1 MIHRDTGGLEDKVIT
16 LILGGQGVDAIAQR
30 NQITGMAGLRQ
41 RFSRALE
48 NPTFLGFLFV
58 APAELLLLI
67 FLAYPFILGLWL
79 GFTDTIVGREGSWI
93 GFENYATLL
102 DDPSFWLTCF
112 NTFLYTV
119 VAVFFKAVLGIGLAV
134 VLNRDFKAKGLI
146 RAIVLLPWI
155 IPTALSAICFWW
167 LFDATFSGI
176 SWFLMRIGLIDS
188 FINFLGDPWNARWSL
203 IAANVWRGVPFFTI
217 GLLAGLQ
224 TINPDLYEAA
234 EIDGAGAWKK
244 FKKITL
250 PLLTP
255 LLTVVTVFSTIW
267 TFADFQ
273 LVWIITKGGPAGA
286 THIFGTL
293 SYQRAMQG
301 GQFGEGAAISDFM
314 LPILVSCVFIAF
326 VFLRKE
332 D

>member
-1 MIHRDTGGLEDKVIT
+1 M
-16 LILGGQGVDAIAQR
+16 DAIATMER
-30 NQITGMAGLRQ
+30 DLTWSRLRGC
-41 RFSRALE
+41 FSRASE
-48 NPTFLGFLFV
+48 NPNFLGLVFV
-58 APAELLLLI
+58 APAELILLM
-67 FLAYPFILGLWL
+67 FLAYPFFLGLWL
-79 GFTDTIVGREGSWI
+79 GVTDTLVGREGHFV
-93 GFENYATLL
+93 GLENYISLTQ
-102 DDPSFWLTCF
+102 DPTFWLTVF

-119 VAVFFKAVLGIGLAV
+119 VAVFLKAVLGIGLAV
-134 VLNRDFKAKGLI
+134 VLNRDFKAKGLV

-167 LFDATFSGI
+167 LYDSTFSGI
-176 SWFLMRIGLIDS
+176 SWTLMKLGIIDD
-188 FINFLGDPWNARWSL
+188 FINFLGDPWNARFSL
-203 IAANVWRGVPFFTI
+203 IAANVWRGIPFFTI

-234 EIDGAGAWKK
+234 EIDGASAWKK
-244 FKKITL
+244 FRKITL
-250 PLLTP
+250 PLLRP

-273 LVWIITKGGPAGA
+273 LVWIITKGGPAGT

-293 SYQRAMQG
+293 SFQRAMQG
-301 GQFGEGAAISDFM
+301 GHFGEGAAISNFM
-314 LPILVSCVFIAF
+314 LPILVACVLIAF

>member
-1 MIHRDTGGLEDKVIT
+1 MYAIPERDR
-16 LILGGQGVDAIAQR
+16 IA
-30 NQITGMAGLRQ
+30 GMTGLRQ
-41 RFSRALE
+41 RFSEALE
-48 NPTFLGFLFV
+48 NPTFLGLLFV
-58 APAELLLLI
+58 APAELLLLF
-67 FLAYPFILGLWL
+67 FLAYPFILGIWL

-102 DDPSFWLTCF
+102 DDPTFWLTCF
-112 NTFLYTV
+112 NTFLYTI

-134 VLNRDFKAKGLI
+134 ALNRDFKAKGLI

-167 LFDATFSGI
+167 LFDSTFSGI
-176 SWFLMRIGLIDS
+176 SWLLMKVGLIHS

-203 IAANVWRGVPFFTI
+203 IAANIWRGVPFFTI

-224 TINPDLYEAA
+224 TISPDLYEAA

-244 FKKITL
+244 FRKITL

-293 SYQRAMQG
+293 SFQRAMQG
-301 GQFGEGAAISDFM
+301 GQFGQGAAISDSM
-314 LPILVSCVFIAF
+314 LPILVGCVFIAF
-326 VFLRKE
+326 IFLRKE

>member
-1 MIHRDTGGLEDKVIT
+1 MDTVAASETAPGWG
-16 LILGGQGVDAIAQR
+16 
-30 NQITGMAGLRQ
+30 GLRQ
-41 RFSRALE
+41 RFSEAME
-48 NPTFLGFLFV
+48 NPTILGFLFV

-67 FLAYPFILGLWL
+67 FLAYPFLLGLWL
-79 GFTDTIVGREGSWI
+79 GFTNTILGGKGEFVG
-93 GFENYATLL
+93 FNNYAYLL
-102 DDPSFWLTCF
+102 SDPTFRLAVFNSFF
-112 NTFLYTV
+112 YTV
-119 VAVFFKAVLGIGLAV
+119 VAVILKAVLGIGLAV
-134 VLNRDFKAKGLI
+134 VLNRDFRSKGLV

-167 LFDATFSGI
+167 LFDSTFSGI
-176 SWFLMRIGLIDS
+176 SWLLIKLGIIDH
-188 FINFLGDPWNARWSL
+188 FIDFLGTPWNARWSL
-203 IAANVWRGVPFFTI
+203 VAANVWRGIPFFTI

-224 TINPDLYEAA
+224 TISQDLYEAA
-234 EIDGAGAWKK
+234 EIDGAGSWKK
-244 FKKITL
+244 FRKITL

-273 LVWIITKGGPAGA
+273 LVWIITKGGPASA

-293 SYQRAMQG
+293 SYERAMQG
-301 GQFGEGAAISDFM
+301 GRFGEGAAVSNFM
-314 LPILVSCVFIAF
+314 LPILVVCVLIAF

>member
-1 MIHRDTGGLEDKVIT
+1 
-16 LILGGQGVDAIAQR
+16 VDAISAAEQTN
-30 NQITGMAGLRQ
+30 NQTGFRRKISQ
-41 RFSRALE
+41 ALE
-48 NPTFLGFLFV
+48 NPTILGLLFV

-67 FLAYPFILGLWL
+67 FLAYPFFLGLWL
-79 GFTDTIVGREGSWI
+79 GFTDTIVGREGNFI
-93 GFENYATLL
+93 GFENYLWLL
-102 DDPSFWLTCF
+102 EDPTFWLTCF

-119 VAVFFKAVLGIGLAV
+119 VAVIFKAVLGIGLAV
-134 VLNRDFKAKGLI
+134 ILNRDFKGKGLM

-167 LFDATFSGI
+167 LYDSTFSGI
-176 SWFLMRIGLIDS
+176 SWTLMKLGITDHFID
-188 FINFLGDPWNARWSL
+188 FLGDPWNARWAL
-203 IAANVWRGVPFFTI
+203 IAANVLRGVPFFTI

-224 TINPDLYEAA
+224 TISPDLYEAA

-244 FKKITL
+244 FRRITL

-267 TFADFQ
+267 TFATFADFQ

-293 SYQRAMQG
+293 SFQRAMQG
-301 GQFGEGAAISDFM
+301 GQFGEGAAISNFM
-314 LPILVSCVFIAF
+314 LPILVACVFIAF
-326 VFLRKE
+326 VFLRRE

>member
-1 MIHRDTGGLEDKVIT
+1 MGRL
-16 LILGGQGVDAIAQR
+16 
-30 NQITGMAGLRQ
+30 
-41 RFSRALE
+41 LE
-48 NPTFLGFLFV
+48 NRHVLGFLFI

-67 FLAYPFILGLWL
+67 FLAYPFLLGIWL
-79 GFTDTIVGREGSWI
+79 GFTDTIVGREGQWV
-93 GFENYATLL
+93 GWENYAYLME
-102 DDPSFWLTCF
+102 DPSFWLTCF
-112 NTFLYTV
+112 NTFLYTI
-119 VAVFFKAVLGIGLAV
+119 VAVILKAVLGIGLAV
-134 VLNRDFKAKGLI
+134 VLNRDFKGKGLM

-167 LFDATFSGI
+167 LYDATFSGI
-176 SWFLMRIGLIDS
+176 SWFLIHLGVIENYID
-188 FINFLGDPWNARWSL
+188 FLGDPWNARWSL

-224 TINPDLYEAA
+224 TISPDLYEAA
-234 EIDGAGAWKK
+234 DIDGATAWKK
-244 FKKITL
+244 FTRITL

-255 LLTVVTVFSTIW
+255 LLTIVTVFSTIW

-286 THIFGTL
+286 THLFGTL
-293 SYQRAMQG
+293 SFQRAMQG
-301 GQFGEGAAISDFM
+301 GHFGEGAAISNTM
-314 LPILVSCVFIAF
+314 LPILITCVFVAF

>member
-1 MIHRDTGGLEDKVIT
+1 VEAEAMVAPGGF
-16 LILGGQGVDAIAQR
+16 
-30 NQITGMAGLRQ
+30 RQ
-41 RFSRALE
+41 RFSRWLD
-48 NPTFLGFLFV
+48 NPTVLGLLFV
-58 APAELLLLI
+58 APAELILLI
-67 FLAYPFILGLWL
+67 FLAYPFGLGLWL
-79 GFTDTIVGREGSWI
+79 GFTDTVVGRDGSFI
-93 GFENYATLL
+93 GFENYIDLL
-102 DDPSFWLTCF
+102 DDPTFWTTVF
-112 NTFLYTV
+112 NTTVYTV
-119 VAVFFKAVLGIGLAV
+119 AAVLLKLILGVGLAL
-134 VLNRDFKAKGLI
+134 VLNRDFRGKGLI

-167 LFDATFSGI
+167 LYDVTFSGI
-176 SWFLMRIGLIDS
+176 SWFFMKIGLIDG

-203 IAANVWRGVPFFTI
+203 IAANVWRGIPFFTI

-234 EIDGAGAWKK
+234 DLDGANSWDK
-244 FKKITL
+244 FRRITL

-273 LVWIITKGGPAGA
+273 LVWVITKGGPAGA

-293 SYQRAMQG
+293 SFQRAMQG
-301 GQFGEGAAISDFM
+301 GHFGEGAAISNFM
-314 LPILVSCVFIAF
+314 LPALVALVFIAYL
-326 VFLRKE
+326 FLKKE

>member
-1 MIHRDTGGLEDKVIT
+1 VEAVADTGT
-16 LILGGQGVDAIAQR
+16 AP
-30 NQITGMAGLRQ
+30 MGLRQ
-41 RFSRALE
+41 RISRALE
-48 NPTFLGFLFV
+48 NPTVLGFLFV
-58 APAELLLLI
+58 APAELILLI
-67 FLAYPFILGLWL
+67 FLAYPFFLGLWL
-79 GFTDTIVGREGSWI
+79 GLTDTLVGREGHYI
-93 GFENYATLL
+93 GFANYISLL
-102 DDPSFWLTCF
+102 HDSSFWLAVF
-112 NTFLYTV
+112 NTFVYTV
-119 VAVFFKAVLGIGLAV
+119 VAVFLKAVLGVGLAV

-167 LFDATFSGI
+167 LYDSTFSGI
-176 SWFLMRIGLIDS
+176 SWTLKRFGFIDH
-188 FINFLGDPWNARWSL
+188 FIDFLGDPWNARFSL

-234 EIDGAGAWKK
+234 DIDGASSWKK
-244 FKKITL
+244 FWKITL

-255 LLTVVTVFSTIW
+255 LLTVVTIFSTIW

-293 SYQRAMQG
+293 SFQRAMQG
-301 GQFGEGAAISDFM
+301 GHFGEGAAISNFM
-314 LPILVSCVFIAF
+314 LPILVVCVFIAF
-326 VFLRKE
+326 LFLRKE

>member
-1 MIHRDTGGLEDKVIT
+1 
-16 LILGGQGVDAIAQR
+16 VDAIAER
-30 NQITGMAGLRQ
+30 ERIAGLSGLRQ
-41 RFSRALE
+41 RFSRTLE
-48 NPTFLGFLFV
+48 NPTFLGLLFV

-67 FLAYPFILGLWL
+67 FLAYPFILGIWL

-102 DDPSFWLTCF
+102 DDPTFWLTCF

-119 VAVFFKAVLGIGLAV
+119 VAVFFNAVLGIGLAV

-176 SWFLMRIGLIDS
+176 SWFLMKIGLIDS

-244 FKKITL
+244 FSRITL

-273 LVWIITKGGPAGA
+273 LVWIITKGGPASA

-293 SYQRAMQG
+293 SFQRAMQG
-301 GQFGEGAAISDFM
+301 GQFGQGAAISDFM

-326 VFLRKE
+326 IFLRKE

>member
-1 MIHRDTGGLEDKVIT
+1 MT
-16 LILGGQGVDAIAQR
+16 
-30 NQITGMAGLRQ
+30 GLRQ
-41 RFSRALE
+41 KFSGALE
-48 NPTFLGFLFV
+48 NPTFLGLLFV
-58 APAELLLLI
+58 APAELLLLF
-67 FLAYPFILGLWL
+67 FLAYPFILGIWL
-79 GFTDTIVGREGSWI
+79 GFTDTIVGREGSWV

-102 DDPSFWLTCF
+102 DDPTFWLTCF

-176 SWFLMRIGLIDS
+176 SWFLMKVGLINS

-203 IAANVWRGVPFFTI
+203 IAANIWRGVPFFTI

-224 TINPDLYEAA
+224 TISPDLYEAA

-244 FKKITL
+244 FRKITL

-255 LLTVVTVFSTIW
+255 LLTVVIVFSTIW

-293 SYQRAMQG
+293 SFQRAMQG
-301 GQFGEGAAISDFM
+301 GQFGQGAAISDFM
-314 LPILVSCVFIAF
+314 LPILVGCVFIAF
-326 VFLRKE
+326 IFLRKE

>member
-1 MIHRDTGGLEDKVIT
+1 M
-16 LILGGQGVDAIAQR
+16 DAIATMEQSSGWSR
-30 NQITGMAGLRQ
+30 IRKG
-41 RFSRALE
+41 FSQACE

-58 APAELLLLI
+58 APAELILLM
-67 FLAYPFILGLWL
+67 FLAYPFFLGLWL
-79 GFTDTIVGREGSWI
+79 GVTDTLVGREGHYI
-93 GFENYATLL
+93 GFENYISLTK
-102 DDPSFWLTCF
+102 DPTFWLTVF

-119 VAVFFKAVLGIGLAV
+119 VAVFLKSILGIGLAV
-134 VLNRDFKAKGLI
+134 VLNRDFKGKGLM
-146 RAIVLLPWI
+146 RAIVLLPWS

-167 LFDATFSGI
+167 LYDSTFSGI
-176 SWFLMRIGLIDS
+176 SWVLIKLGIIGGFID
-188 FINFLGDPWNARWSL
+188 FLGDPWNARFSL

-234 EIDGAGAWKK
+234 EIDGASAWKK
-244 FKKITL
+244 FRRITL

-255 LLTVVTVFSTIW
+255 LLTVVIVFSTIW

-273 LVWIITKGGPAGA
+273 LVWIITKGGPGGA

-293 SYQRAMQG
+293 SFQRAMQG
-301 GQFGEGAAISDFM
+301 GHFGEGAAISNFM
-314 LPILVSCVFIAF
+314 LPILVACVFIAF

>member
-1 MIHRDTGGLEDKVIT
+1 
-16 LILGGQGVDAIAQR
+16 
-30 NQITGMAGLRQ
+30 
-41 RFSRALE
+41 
-48 NPTFLGFLFV
+48 
-58 APAELLLLI
+58 
-67 FLAYPFILGLWL
+67 
-79 GFTDTIVGREGSWI
+79 
-93 GFENYATLL
+93 
-102 DDPSFWLTCF
+102 
-112 NTFLYTV
+112 
-119 VAVFFKAVLGIGLAV
+119 
-134 VLNRDFKAKGLI
+134 
-146 RAIVLLPWI
+146 
-155 IPTALSAICFWW
+155 
-167 LFDATFSGI
+167 
-176 SWFLMRIGLIDS
+176 
-188 FINFLGDPWNARWSL
+188 L

-224 TINPDLYEAA
+224 TISPDLYEAA

-244 FKKITL
+244 FRKITL

-293 SYQRAMQG
+293 SFQRAMQG
-301 GQFGEGAAISDFM
+301 GQFGEGAAISNFM
-314 LPILVSCVFIAF
+314 LPILVGCVFIAF

>member
-1 MIHRDTGGLEDKVIT
+1 M
-16 LILGGQGVDAIAQR
+16 DAIATMER
-30 NQITGMAGLRQ
+30 NLSWSRLREG
-41 RFSRALE
+41 FSRALD
-48 NPTFLGFLFV
+48 NPTVLGFLFV
-58 APAELLLLI
+58 APAELMLLM
-67 FLAYPFILGLWL
+67 FLAYPFFLGLWL
-79 GFTDTIVGREGSWI
+79 GATDMVVGRKGHFI
-93 GFENYATLL
+93 GFENYISLTQ
-102 DDPSFWLTCF
+102 DPIFWLTVF
-112 NTFLYTV
+112 NTFLYTI
-119 VAVFFKAVLGIGLAV
+119 VAVFLKAVLGIGLAV
-134 VLNRDFKAKGLI
+134 VLNRDFKAKGLV

-167 LFDATFSGI
+167 LYDSTFSGI
-176 SWFLMRIGLIDS
+176 SWTLMKLGIIDD
-188 FINFLGDPWNARWSL
+188 FIDFLGDPWNARFSL

-234 EIDGAGAWKK
+234 EIDGASAWKK
-244 FKKITL
+244 FRRITL

-255 LLTVVTVFSTIW
+255 LLTVVTVFSIIW

-273 LVWIITKGGPAGA
+273 LVWIITKGGPANA

-293 SYQRAMQG
+293 SFQRAMQG
-301 GQFGEGAAISDFM
+301 GHFGEGAAISNFM
-314 LPILVSCVFIAF
+314 LPILVASVLIAY

>member
-1 MIHRDTGGLEDKVIT
+1 M
-16 LILGGQGVDAIAQR
+16 DAIATMEQSSGWSR
-30 NQITGMAGLRQ
+30 IRKG
-41 RFSRALE
+41 FSQACE

-58 APAELLLLI
+58 APAELILLM
-67 FLAYPFILGLWL
+67 FLAYPFFLGLWL
-79 GFTDTIVGREGSWI
+79 GVTDTLVGREGHYI
-93 GFENYATLL
+93 GFENYISLTK
-102 DDPSFWLTCF
+102 DPTFWLTVF

-119 VAVFFKAVLGIGLAV
+119 VAVFLKSILGIGLAV
-134 VLNRDFKAKGLI
+134 VLNRDFKGKGLM

-167 LFDATFSGI
+167 LYDSTFSGI
-176 SWFLMRIGLIDS
+176 SWVLIKLGIIGGFID
-188 FINFLGDPWNARWSL
+188 FLGDPWNARFSL

-234 EIDGAGAWKK
+234 EIDGASAWKK
-244 FKKITL
+244 FRRITL

-255 LLTVVTVFSTIW
+255 LLTVVIVFSTIW

-273 LVWIITKGGPAGA
+273 LVWIITKGGPGGA

-293 SYQRAMQG
+293 SFQRAMQG
-301 GQFGEGAAISDFM
+301 GHFGEGAAISNFM
-314 LPILVSCVFIAF
+314 LPILVACVFIAF
-326 VFLRKE
+326 MFLRKE

>member
-1 MIHRDTGGLEDKVIT
+1 MDALADRDQT
-16 LILGGQGVDAIAQR
+16 A
-30 NQITGMAGLRQ
+30 GMTGLRR

-48 NPTFLGFLFV
+48 NPTFLGLLFV
-58 APAELLLLI
+58 APAELLLLV
-67 FLAYPFILGLWL
+67 FLAYPFILGIWL
-79 GFTDTIVGREGSWI
+79 GFTNTIVGREGSWI
-93 GFENYATLL
+93 GFENYASLL
-102 DDPSFWLTCF
+102 DDPTFWLTCF

-176 SWFLMRIGLIDS
+176 SWLLMKAGLIDS

-217 GLLAGLQ
+217 GLLAALQ
-224 TINPDLYEAA
+224 TISPDLYEAA

-244 FKKITL
+244 FRKITL

-255 LLTVVTVFSTIW
+255 LLTVITVFSTIW
-267 TFADFQ
+267 TFAYFQ

-301 GQFGEGAAISDFM
+301 GHFGQGAAISNFM

-326 VFLRKE
+326 IFLRKE

>member
-1 MIHRDTGGLEDKVIT
+1 MT
-16 LILGGQGVDAIAQR
+16 
-30 NQITGMAGLRQ
+30 GLRQ

-48 NPTFLGFLFV
+48 NPTFLGLLFV
-58 APAELLLLI
+58 APAELLLLF
-67 FLAYPFILGLWL
+67 FLAYPFILGIWL

-102 DDPSFWLTCF
+102 DDPTFWLTCF
-112 NTFLYTV
+112 NTFLYTI

-134 VLNRDFKAKGLI
+134 ALNRDFKAKGLI

-167 LFDATFSGI
+167 LFDSTFSGI
-176 SWFLMRIGLIDS
+176 SWLLMKVGLIHS

-203 IAANVWRGVPFFTI
+203 IAANIWRGVPFFTI

-224 TINPDLYEAA
+224 TISPDLYEAA

-244 FKKITL
+244 FRKITL

-293 SYQRAMQG
+293 SFQRAMQG
-301 GQFGEGAAISDFM
+301 GQFGQGAAISDFM
-314 LPILVSCVFIAF
+314 LPILVGCVFIAF
-326 VFLRKE
+326 IFLRKE

>member
-1 MIHRDTGGLEDKVIT
+1 M
-16 LILGGQGVDAIAQR
+16 DAIATMER
-30 NQITGMAGLRQ
+30 DLTWSRLRGC
-41 RFSRALE
+41 FSRASE
-48 NPTFLGFLFV
+48 NPNFLGLVFV
-58 APAELLLLI
+58 APAELILLM
-67 FLAYPFILGLWL
+67 FLAYPFCLGLWL
-79 GFTDTIVGREGSWI
+79 GVTDTLVGREGHFV
-93 GFENYATLL
+93 GLENYISLTQ
-102 DDPSFWLTCF
+102 DPTFWLAVF

-119 VAVFFKAVLGIGLAV
+119 VAVFLKAVLGIGLAV
-134 VLNRDFKAKGLI
+134 VLNRDFKAKGLV

-167 LFDATFSGI
+167 LYDSTFSGI
-176 SWFLMRIGLIDS
+176 SWTLMKLGIIDD
-188 FINFLGDPWNARWSL
+188 FIDFLGDPWNARFSL

-234 EIDGAGAWKK
+234 EIDGASAWKK
-244 FKKITL
+244 FRRITL
-250 PLLTP
+250 PLLRP

-273 LVWIITKGGPAGA
+273 LVWIITKGGPAGT

-293 SYQRAMQG
+293 SFQRAMQG
-301 GQFGEGAAISDFM
+301 GHFGEGAAISNFM
-314 LPILVSCVFIAF
+314 LPILVACVLIAF

>member
-1 MIHRDTGGLEDKVIT
+1 MDP
-16 LILGGQGVDAIAQR
+16 IAQR
-30 NQITGMAGLRQ
+30 DQIAGGAGLRQ

-58 APAELLLLI
+58 APAELLLLV
-67 FLAYPFILGLWL
+67 FLAYPFILGIWL

-102 DDPSFWLTCF
+102 DDPTFWLTCF
-112 NTFLYTV
+112 NTFLYTI

-134 VLNRDFKAKGLI
+134 ALNRDFKAKGLI

-176 SWFLMRIGLIDS
+176 SWFLMKIGLIHS

-224 TINPDLYEAA
+224 TISPDLYEAA

-244 FKKITL
+244 FRKITL

-293 SYQRAMQG
+293 SFQRAMQG
-301 GQFGEGAAISDFM
+301 GQFGQGAAISDFM

>member
-1 MIHRDTGGLEDKVIT
+1 MTALAHTNPPQPKSAFRKF
-16 LILGGQGVDAIAQR
+16 LG
-30 NQITGMAGLRQ
+30 
-41 RFSRALE
+41 RALE
-48 NPTFLGFLFV
+48 NPNVLGFLFV
-58 APAELLLLI
+58 APAELLLLM
-67 FLAYPFILGLWL
+67 FLAYPFCLGIWL
-79 GFTDTIVGREGSWI
+79 GFTDTIVGREGHWV
-93 GFENYATLL
+93 GWENYAYLL
-102 DDPSFWLTCF
+102 EDPTFWLACF
-112 NTFLYTV
+112 NTFVYTIF
-119 VAVFFKAVLGIGLAV
+119 AVILKAVLGIGLAV
-134 VLNRDFKAKGLI
+134 VLNRDFRFKGI
-146 RAIVLLPWI
+146 MRAIVLLPWI

-167 LFDATFSGI
+167 LYDSSFSGI
-176 SWFLMRIGLIDS
+176 TWLLQRLGVITSPID
-188 FINFLGDPWNARWSL
+188 FLGDPWNARWSL

-224 TINPDLYEAA
+224 TISPDLYEAA
-234 EIDGAGAWKK
+234 DIDGAGAWKK
-244 FKKITL
+244 FTKITL

-293 SYQRAMQG
+293 SFQRAMQG
-301 GQFGEGAAISDFM
+301 GHFGEGAAISNAM
-314 LPILVSCVFIAF
+314 LPILISCVFIAF

>member
-1 MIHRDTGGLEDKVIT
+1 MEGN
-16 LILGGQGVDAIAQR
+16 LGWSR
-30 NQITGMAGLRQ
+30 LREG
-41 RFSRALE
+41 FSRARE

-58 APAELLLLI
+58 APAELILLI
-67 FLAYPFILGLWL
+67 FLAYPFFLGLWL
-79 GFTDTIVGREGSWI
+79 GVTDTLVGREGHYI
-93 GFENYATLL
+93 GFENYISLTK
-102 DDPSFWLTCF
+102 DPTFWLTVF
-112 NTFLYTV
+112 NTFIYTV
-119 VAVFFKAVLGIGLAV
+119 VAVFLKAILGIGLAV
-134 VLNRDFKAKGLI
+134 VLNRDFKGKGLM

-155 IPTALSAICFWW
+155 IPTALSAIVFWW
-167 LFDATFSGI
+167 LYDATFSGI
-176 SWFLMRIGLIDS
+176 SWTLMRLGIIDN
-188 FINFLGDPWNARWSL
+188 FINFLGDPWNARLSL
-203 IAANVWRGVPFFTI
+203 IVANVWRGVPFFTI

-234 EIDGAGAWKK
+234 EIDGASAWKK
-244 FKKITL
+244 FRRITL

-273 LVWIITKGGPAGA
+273 LVWIITKGGPGGA

-293 SYQRAMQG
+293 SFQRAMQG
-301 GQFGEGAAISDFM
+301 GHFGEGAAISNFM
-314 LPILVSCVFIAF
+314 LPILVASVLVAF

>member
-1 MIHRDTGGLEDKVIT
+1 M
-16 LILGGQGVDAIAQR
+16 DAIAAAEEVP
-30 NQITGMAGLRQ
+30 GLSGLRQ

-48 NPTFLGFLFV
+48 NPNFLGFLFV
-58 APAELLLLI
+58 APAELILLM
-67 FLAYPFILGLWL
+67 FLAYPFLLGLWL
-79 GFTDTIVGREGSWI
+79 GSTDMVVGRKGHFI
-93 GFENYATLL
+93 GFENYISLTQ
-102 DDPSFWLTCF
+102 DPIFWLTVF
-112 NTFLYTV
+112 NTFLYTI
-119 VAVFFKAVLGIGLAV
+119 VAVFLKAVLGIGLAV
-134 VLNRDFKAKGLI
+134 VLNRDFKAKGLV

-167 LFDATFSGI
+167 LYDSTFSGI
-176 SWFLMRIGLIDS
+176 SWILVKLGIIDD
-188 FINFLGDPWNARWSL
+188 FIDFLGDPWNARFSL

-234 EIDGAGAWKK
+234 EIDGASAWKK
-244 FKKITL
+244 FRRITL

-255 LLTVVTVFSTIW
+255 LLTVVTVFSIIW

-273 LVWIITKGGPAGA
+273 LVWIITKGGPANA

-293 SYQRAMQG
+293 SFQRAMQG
-301 GQFGEGAAISDFM
+301 GHFGEGAAISNFM
-314 LPILVSCVFIAF
+314 LPILVASVLIAY

>member
-1 MIHRDTGGLEDKVIT
+1 MRL
-16 LILGGQGVDAIAQR
+16 L
-30 NQITGMAGLRQ
+30 
-41 RFSRALE
+41 
-48 NPTFLGFLFV
+48 
-58 APAELLLLI
+58 ELLQFPFTWTYQNTIERLTLPKQKIFWAYVFLLI
-67 FLAYPFILGLWL
+67 PLIFFLYIRIFPTLQAFRMSLYDWRPLAVEQEF
-79 GFTDTIVGREGSWI
+79 I
-93 GFENYATLL
+93 GFENYQWLL
-102 DDPSFWLTCF
+102 EDPTFWLTCF

-119 VAVFFKAVLGIGLAV
+119 VAVIFKAVLGIGLAV
-134 VLNRDFKAKGLI
+134 ILNRDFKGKGI
-146 RAIVLLPWI
+146 MRAIVLLPWI

-167 LFDATFSGI
+167 LYDSTFSGI
-176 SWFLMRIGLIDS
+176 SWTLMKLGITDHFID
-188 FINFLGDPWNARWSL
+188 FLGDPWNARWAL

-224 TINPDLYEAA
+224 TISPDLYEAA

-244 FKKITL
+244 FRKITL

-293 SYQRAMQG
+293 SFQRAMQG
-301 GQFGEGAAISDFM
+301 GQFGEGAAISNFM
-314 LPILVSCVFIAF
+314 LPILVACVFIAF

>member
-1 MIHRDTGGLEDKVIT
+1 VDPIVERDQLASVTGIRRK
-16 LILGGQGVDAIAQR
+16 
-30 NQITGMAGLRQ
+30 
-41 RFSRALE
+41 FSGALE
-48 NPTFLGFLFV
+48 NPTFLGLLFV

-67 FLAYPFILGLWL
+67 FLAYPFILGIWL

-93 GFENYATLL
+93 GFENYASLL

-112 NTFLYTV
+112 NTFLYTI

-134 VLNRDFKAKGLI
+134 VLNRDFRAKGLI

-176 SWFLMRIGLIDS
+176 SWFLMRAGLIDS

-244 FKKITL
+244 FRKITL

-293 SYQRAMQG
+293 SFQRAMQG
-301 GQFGEGAAISDFM
+301 GHFGQGAAISNFM
-314 LPILVSCVFIAF
+314 LPFLVGCVFIAF
-326 VFLRKE
+326 IFLKKE